1 MSAIKSAL
9 LKSFALGALSAGLLA
24 APLMAPNAAMAQ
36 TASSTPV
43 LIMPAKSTLS
53 LSANGEVSATPD
65 MATVNFAVVTQAS
78 TASEAMKANN
88 VRMNAVMASLKS
100 SGIAARDIQTSSLN
114 LNPQYDYTDGQAP
127 KLTGYQA
134 QNQIT
139 VRVNDLNQTGPVIDA
154 VIKAGINQVNAITF
168 GLKNDET
175 ITDQARQAAVATLM
189 KRANLYAAAT
199 GMKVKRIISI
209 EEAGAVY
216 NQPQPMMFARAKA
229 ADSSTPVASG
239 ELQLSVNVSATFELE

>member
-1 MSAIKSAL
+1 MPAIKSAL
-9 LKSFALGALSAGLLA
+9 LKSFARQAIWGALSVGLVA
-24 APLMAPNAAMAQ
+24 APLMANAQ
-36 TASSTPV
+36 TQSTPV
-43 LIMPAKSTLS
+43 LMMPAPSTLS
-53 LSANGEVSATPD
+53 LSANGEVSAAPD
-65 MATVNFAVVTQAS
+65 MATINFAVVTQGN
-78 TASEAMKANN
+78 TASDAMKANN

-100 SGIAARDIQTSSLN
+100 AGIAAKDIQTSNLN

-134 QNQIT
+134 QNQVT
-139 VRVNDLNQTGPVIDA
+139 VRINDLSQTGPVIDA
-154 VIKAGINQVNAITF
+154 VIKAGINQVNAINF
-168 GLKNDET
+168 GLKNDEAM
-175 ITDQARQAAVATLM
+175 TDQARQAAVATLL

-209 EEAGAVY
+209 QEGGPVY

-229 ADSSTPVASG
+229 ADASTPVSSG

>member
-1 MSAIKSAL
+1 MPAIKSSL
-9 LKSFALGALSAGLLA
+9 LKTFALGALAAGLA
-24 APLMAPNAAMAQ
+24 AVPMMAAAQ
-36 TASSTPV
+36 TAQPV
-43 LIMPAKSTLS
+43 LMMPAPSTLS
-53 LSANGEVSATPD
+53 LNASGEVSATPD
-65 MATVNFAVVTQAS
+65 MATIHFAVVTQGK
-78 TASEAMKANN
+78 TASEAMKGNN
-88 VRMNAVMASLKS
+88 VRMNAVMDALKKA
-100 SGIAARDIQTSSLN
+100 GIAAKDIQTSSLN

-154 VIKAGINQVNAITF
+154 VIAAGINQVDSIAF
-168 GLKNDET
+168 GLKNDDA
-175 ITDQARQAAVATLM
+175 ILDQARQQAVATLL
-189 KRANLYAAAT
+189 KRAELYASAS

-209 EEAGAVY
+209 EEGGPVY

-229 ADSSTPVASG
+229 MDASTPVSSG